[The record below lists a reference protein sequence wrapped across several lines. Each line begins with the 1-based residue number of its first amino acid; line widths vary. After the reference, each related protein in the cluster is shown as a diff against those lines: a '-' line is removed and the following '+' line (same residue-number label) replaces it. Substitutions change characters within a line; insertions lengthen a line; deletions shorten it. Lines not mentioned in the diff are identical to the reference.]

1 MRRFRS
7 TLQALL
13 TVRQRQERLAMERYS
28 EALQARQRAATAL
41 STADQVRVQ
50 AGEVLNQ
57 RLASGMQ
64 AAEAMR
70 EQSHYKVL
78 ESRRDAAQNAL
89 TVAENGIPP
98 ALKGML
104 NARQQREAVE
114 ECITRQ
120 RERHQRDQQNQ
131 ERKLL
136 DELALRRRSP
146 VRTMANSD

>member
-28 EALQARQRAATAL
+28 EALQSRQRAAAAL

-50 AGEVLNQ
+50 ASEHLKQ
-57 RLASGMQ
+57 RLSSGMQ

-70 EQSHYKVL
+70 EQAHYKVL
-78 ESRRDAAQNAL
+78 ESKRDAAQHAL
-89 TVAENGIPP
+89 TVAENGIPA
-98 ALKGML
+98 ALKAML
-104 NARQQREAVE
+104 TARQQREAVE

-136 DELALRRRSP
+136 DELALRRRGP
-146 VRTMANSD
+146 AQTFANSD

>member
-41 STADQVRVQ
+41 STADQIRVQ
-50 AGEVLNQ
+50 ASEVLKQ
-57 RLASGMQ
+57 RLSTGIQ

-78 ESRRDAAQNAL
+78 ETRRDAAQHAL
-89 TVAENGIPP
+89 TVAENAIPP

-104 NARQQREAVE
+104 TARQQREAVE

-136 DELALRRRSP
+136 DELALRRRGP
-146 VRTMANSD
+146 VRTFANSD

>member
-41 STADQVRVQ
+41 AAADQIRVQ
-50 AGEVLNQ
+50 AGEILKQ
-57 RLASGMQ
+57 RLSGGIQ
-64 AAEAMR
+64 AVDAMK
-70 EQSHYKVL
+70 EQAHCKLL
-78 ESRRDAAQNAL
+78 ETRRDAAQHAL
-89 TVAENGIPP
+89 TVAENGIPL
-98 ALKGML
+98 ALKAML
-104 NARQQREAVE
+104 NGRQQREAVE

-120 RERHQRDQQNQ
+120 RERHQREQQNQ

-136 DELALRRRSP
+136 DELALRRTGP
-146 VRTMANSD
+146 VRTCVGTL

>member
-41 STADQVRVQ
+41 AAADQERFQ
-50 AGEVLNQ
+50 ASDSLKQ
-57 RLASGMQ
+57 RLSGGICAADAMKEQ
-64 AAEAMR
+64 A
-70 EQSHYKVL
+70 HYRIL
-78 ESRRDAAQNAL
+78 ESRRDAAQQAL
-89 TVAENGIPP
+89 TLAENGIAP
-98 ALKGML
+98 ALKAMIH
-104 NARQQREAVE
+104 ARHQREAVE

-120 RERHQRDQQNQ
+120 RERHARDQLHQ

-136 DELALRRRSP
+136 DELALRRAGP
-146 VRTMANSD
+146 VRAFAAPD